1 MILYP
6 EEIKKVRI
14 VEVSRIDKKVKIIIE
29 VQKPNDYG
37 FGLTG
42 YRIYLGEHLLREYK
56 QKSDKEEIEILMEE
70 E

>member
-29 VQKPNDYG
+29 V
-37 FGLTG
+37 
-42 YRIYLGEHLLREYK
+42 
-56 QKSDKEEIEILMEE
+56 
-70 E
+70 